1 MRRQEAKAYANISAA
16 AAADAA
22 AATPPRAKMARA
34 PPKLELPSG
43 HGVLSSIRLADV
55 LGESPHAVVRLA
67 HTQTIADALSILAQ
81 HNILSAPGAPLRRRA
96 GAARAVPRARA
107 AACGWGFRAGE
118 ATRQR
123 APLRA
128 TARERNRR
136 SSLRPPPHLAVGSV
150 LAGRPCSARL
160 SAPLRAQAAPTLT
173 AACLAARAVVVHTS
187 GAGSPSSG
195 MSDDET
201 AQTETLI
208 GWADVQD
215 ILRDFIVPN
224 TPRLAQLTRWDAA
237 IEAVAQ
243 SFCSRRLLVVTG
255 EDGGL
260 LPQVNAEM
268 SLQEAVTS
276 GFLSVGG
283 AGEYTLTPRSRGAEA
298 EVGDAYESGGGV
310 PPTRAVH
317 RLALFA
323 GGKIRSIVSQSDVM
337 RFLYHHSEQLGAVA
351 RETVD
356 ALGFAPA
363 GKQVLCV
370 APDTPAFAAFN
381 LMYANSLSAVG
392 IVDASE
398 ALVGTLSASDV
409 RRLQPH
415 TFSTLVLPVTDFLS
429 AQAPAA
435 QAGLRPPL
443 AVSPSTPFLRV
454 LELLGGSPRIHR
466 VYITD
471 VRGRPVGVVRAC
483 VPSRLTRC
491 ADAALAQITPTDVLR
506 YLVARDSS

>member
-1 MRRQEAKAYANISAA
+1 
-16 AAADAA
+16 
-22 AATPPRAKMARA
+22 
-34 PPKLELPSG
+34 
-43 HGVLSSIRLADV
+43 
-55 LGESPHAVVRLA
+55 
-67 HTQTIADALSILAQ
+67 
-81 HNILSAPGAPLRRRA
+81 
-96 GAARAVPRARA
+96 
-107 AACGWGFRAGE
+107 
-118 ATRQR
+118 
-123 APLRA
+123 
-128 TARERNRR
+128 
-136 SSLRPPPHLAVGSV
+136 
-150 LAGRPCSARL
+150 
-160 SAPLRAQAAPTLT
+160 
-173 AACLAARAVVVHTS
+173 
-187 GAGSPSSG
+187 

-298 EVGDAYESGGGV
+298 EVGDAYESGGAV

-356 ALGFAPA
+356 ALGFVSA

-483 VPSRLTRC
+483 VASRLTRC
-491 ADAALAQITPTDVLR
+491 ADAALSDHAHRRAAVFGGQGICMNPRIVQRVDT
-506 YLVARDSS
+506 LVDTARC